1 MGFVAF
7 LINSILGIIQGAI
20 FIRVIASWLPQP
32 SNQFLIQLLNVV
44 NRITEPLLA
53 PIRNMI
59 EKFSNGRSLMIDLS
73 PLILL
78 FLIQLLRSSLLYM

>member
-1 MGFVAF
+1 MGLVVF

-32 SNQFLIQLLNVV
+32 SNQFLIQLMNIV